1 MLYPGKRPLHHPTSR
16 QERSGTLWGQ
26 KLLRIELHPF
36 FGPLPGPGLGHLF
49 WHRLLRLAH
58 HIDARAQHFLD
69 PPLASPLVAGIDPQ
83 MREGRKASAHRLQK
97 QPDTVGIWHFSAVNP
112 RFERQTL
119 GVNEQVA
126 LRMPSTFLA
135 GSKPRS
141 SPPTPVVLADWE
153 STMAALGCGFLP
165 NRARKISRNAAL
177 SRSQVPS
184 MRQARN
190 Q

>member
-1 MLYPGKRPLHHPTSR
+1 
-16 QERSGTLWGQ
+16 
-26 KLLRIELHPF
+26 
-36 FGPLPGPGLGHLF
+36 
-49 WHRLLRLAH
+49 
-58 HIDARAQHFLD
+58 
-69 PPLASPLVAGIDPQ
+69 
-83 MREGRKASAHRLQK
+83 MREARKTSAHRLQK

-112 RFERQTL
+112 RFEHQTL

-141 SPPTPVVLADWE
+141 SPLTPVVLADWE